1 MNEIT
6 NNQTAIT
13 AQMGRES
20 SSMGKKY
27 IPLPDPW
34 KIINRFLKNSDKGP
48 VKGMPAT
55 LEFYPFCFYFRF
67 SYDILSPLANR
78 LQP

>member
-1 MNEIT
+1 
-6 NNQTAIT
+6 
-13 AQMGRES
+13 MGRES